1 MFPNERKASEKHP
14 DFTGQ
19 GLVNGVEMWV
29 SMWVKRS
36 NKSGE
41 EFFSISVRPK
51 DEARREGAQRQEQAR
66 VQQAYDDDGYG
77 GRQGG
82 PPPRQAPSRFQR
94 PTQQQRAPQP
104 PMEAQEYPDDMSDQW
119 EREP

>member
-1 MFPNERKASEKHP
+1 MFPNERKQSDKHP

-19 GLVNGVEMWV
+19 GLVAGVEMWV

-36 NKSGE
+36 SKTGE

-51 DEARREGAQRQEQAR
+51 DEARREGAQRQEASR
-66 VQQAYDDDGYG
+66 VNQAYAEEE
-77 GRQGG
+77 
-82 PPPRQAPSRFQR
+82 PRQQRQVPAQRGPSNFSSRKPSYQPAPENECPAEFG
-94 PTQQQRAPQP
+94 
-104 PMEAQEYPDDMSDQW
+104 DDW

>member
-1 MFPNERKASEKHP
+1 MVFANERKESDKHP

-19 GLVNGVEMWV
+19 GLVGGVDMWV

-36 NKSGE
+36 KKTGE

-66 VQQAYDDDGYG
+66 VQQTYAEEQYA
-77 GRQGG
+77 RPQRAA
-82 PPPRQAPSRFQR
+82 PPPQRQQAPSRFQPAR
-94 PTQQQRAPQP
+94 QAPP
-104 PMEAQEYPDDMSDQW
+104 VEDNEFPGDFESNW
-119 EREP
+119 EREE